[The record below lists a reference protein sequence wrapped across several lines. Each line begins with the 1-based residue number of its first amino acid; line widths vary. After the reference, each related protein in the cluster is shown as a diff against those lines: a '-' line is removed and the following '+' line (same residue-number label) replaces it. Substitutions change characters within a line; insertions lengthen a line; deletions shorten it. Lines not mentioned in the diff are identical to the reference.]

1 MKGHRNLVTVI
12 CSLAVFC
19 FVLHACIDSKKKYVI
34 PEKELVDVLVDLHLA
49 DGMTEYTN
57 VAGFT
62 DYYLDSA
69 SLYTAIFNKH
79 GVTRAEFD
87 STLSYYSTRTER
99 FQKIYE
105 KAALKIRLMEQETTK
120 EAYPEPDTVLNKA
133 EGKIKD

>member
-1 MKGHRNLVTVI
+1 MHSHRNLVAVI
-12 CSLAVFC
+12 CSIAVFC
-19 FVLHACIDSKKKYVI
+19 FMLYACSNSKKKYVI
-34 PEKELVDVLVDLHLA
+34 PEKKMVDVLVDLHLS

-69 SLYTAIFNKH
+69 SLYTSIFNKH

-87 STLSYYSTRTER
+87 STLSFYSTRTDR

-105 KAALKIRLMEQETTK
+105 KVALKISMMEKETTK
-120 EAYPEPDTVLNKA
+120 EAYPEPDTTTNKI
-133 EGKIKD
+133 ESKP